1 MNLETFTI
9 EKQIRLE
16 APIESVFAALTSSE
30 EIPKYFPLK
39 SVDSTW
45 EVGSEVLYKGEVNGV
60 PFTDFGTIE
69 KLTSPTEYR
78 YRYWSD
84 NHGTER
90 TEENHLT
97 ISYTLEKS
105 NKGTVLTARQ
115 SNIKSPEM
123 YELMNDQVWN
133 YLLNSLKEYIEANT

>member
-1 MNLETFTI
+1 VENVQKGCAGFQIRNPTVSLCDEKVPVRGMKLETFTI
-9 EKQIRLE
+9 EKQIGLK
-16 APIESVFAALTSSE
+16 APIESVFSALTNSE

-39 SVDSTW
+39 SVESTW

-60 PFTDFGTIE
+60 PFTDFGIIE

-90 TEENHLT
+90 NEENHLT
-97 ISYTLEKS
+97 ISYSLEKT
-105 NKGTVLTARQ
+105 N
-115 SNIKSPEM
+115 
-123 YELMNDQVWN
+123 
-133 YLLNSLKEYIEANT
+133 